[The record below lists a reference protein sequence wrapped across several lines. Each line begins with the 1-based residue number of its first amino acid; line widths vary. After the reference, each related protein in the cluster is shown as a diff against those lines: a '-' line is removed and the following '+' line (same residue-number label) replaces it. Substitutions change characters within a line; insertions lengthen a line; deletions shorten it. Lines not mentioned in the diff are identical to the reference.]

1 MKISVKRL
9 YMRIR
14 MPDMLVKL
22 YGLPD
27 LQAQLKK
34 TERQGI
40 RVRRPNPWEKAL
52 LLDWVREQ
60 FGHAWVAECEMAFT
74 TNPPSG
80 FVAIEKDALIG
91 FACYDCTRK
100 NFFGPTGV
108 AENERGKGVGLAL
121 LLSCLHA
128 MRDNSYAYAIIG
140 GVGPAEYYVKTV
152 GATLIEGS
160 SPGIYDFALLRKEH
174 LP

>member
-1 MKISVKRL
+1 
-9 YMRIR
+9 

-27 LQAQLKK
+27 LHAQLKK
-34 TERQGI
+34 TERLGI
-40 RVRRPNPWEKAL
+40 RVRRPNPWEKAA
-52 LLDWVREQ
+52 LLDWVV
-60 FGHAWVAECEMAFT
+60 GHFSQAWGLECETSFASI
-74 TNPPSG
+74 PPSC
-80 FVAIEKDALIG
+80 FIAIQKDSLIG

-108 AENERGKGVGLAL
+108 AENVRGRSVGLAL

-128 MRDNSYAYAIIG
+128 MRENGYAYAIIA
-140 GVGPAEYYVKTV
+140 GVGPDEYYSKTV

-160 SPGIYDFALLRKEH
+160 SPGIYDFGLLRKSQGSDG
-174 LP
+174 

>member
-1 MKISVKRL
+1 
-9 YMRIR
+9 

-27 LQAQLKK
+27 LHAQLTK

-40 RVRRPNPWEKAL
+40 RIRRPNPWEKTAL
-52 LLDWVREQ
+52 SDWVSKH
-60 FGHAWVAECEMAFT
+60 FSPTWADECETAFT
-74 TNPPSG
+74 ANPPSCLM
-80 FVAIEKDALIG
+80 ALEKDALIG

-108 AENERGKGVGLAL
+108 AENARGRGAGLAL
-121 LLSCLHA
+121 LLACLQA
-128 MRDNSYAYAIIG
+128 MRDNGYAYAIIG
-140 GVGPAEYYVKTV
+140 GVGPAEYYTKAV

-160 SPGIYDFALLRKEH
+160 SPGIYDFVLLQKEH
-174 LP
+174 TP